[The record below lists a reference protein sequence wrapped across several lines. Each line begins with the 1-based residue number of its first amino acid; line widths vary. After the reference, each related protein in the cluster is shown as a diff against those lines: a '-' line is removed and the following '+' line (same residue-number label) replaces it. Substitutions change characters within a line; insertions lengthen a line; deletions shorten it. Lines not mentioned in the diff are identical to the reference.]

1 MLTNL
6 RHVNEFTNL
15 TSDFE
20 KSGCAI
26 ASLATD
32 DGRTI
37 HIGTLSPSIPYELS
51 KYYYVSMI
59 CLSITCK
66 LIIVNPNLHNHYTCM
81 LIIIIKSHILYQ
93 NFIYNLS

>member
-1 MLTNL
+1 MNKHQLFL
-6 RHVNEFTNL
+6 RQFLLFHFSRSYFVSHSTMSPFKAHEFTNL

-37 HIGTLSPSIPYELS
+37 HIGTLSPSIPYEW
-51 KYYYVSMI
+51 KN
-59 CLSITCK
+59 TE
-66 LIIVNPNLHNHYTCM
+66 
-81 LIIIIKSHILYQ
+81 
-93 NFIYNLS
+93 